1 MCWKVLVTS
10 RSFGRINEEPV
21 SLLREN
27 GIQIDFLTEPK
38 EEDILEIIDRYDA
51 IIVGNDKITQRM
63 LEKAKN
69 LKIICK
75 HGVGTDNI
83 DLERARESG
92 IRVTN
97 VPSMNSEA
105 VADLAFGLIIDLA
118 RRISA
123 SSQRVKNGIW
133 EPLIGVDVHQ
143 KTLGIIGFGAIGKR
157 VAKRARGF
165 DMEVLAYDPYIEKL
179 SEEFSFVRLVS
190 LEDLLKNVDFLTIH
204 TPLTSQTKGLI
215 GDREIAMM
223 KKGSFIINTAREE
236 IVNESA
242 LYKYL
247 KEGHLSGVGLDVIDK
262 NSHVKD
268 LLISL
273 DNVIVLPHIGMYSK
287 ETVNSVSMVCARNIL
302 KILHGEVPDNIVV

>member
-38 EEDILEIIDRYDA
+38 EDILEIIDRYDA

>member
-51 IIVGNDKITQRM
+51 IIVGNDKITQRI